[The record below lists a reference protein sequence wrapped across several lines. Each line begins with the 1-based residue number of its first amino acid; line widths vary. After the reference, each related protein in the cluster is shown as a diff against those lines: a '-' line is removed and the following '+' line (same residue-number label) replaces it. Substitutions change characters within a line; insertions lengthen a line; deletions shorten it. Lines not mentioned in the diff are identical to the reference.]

1 MKKTTSALCL
11 LSLLALALPCSADE
25 VPASPTASES
35 AAAAPAES
43 QPEEAFDFSKIP
55 GVEFQHG
62 PTRAM
67 LGDQAAIQVP
77 EGFVFTG
84 RDGTQ
89 KLMSMMGNLLTDEEQ
104 GFLAPKNKSW
114 FIVFEYENSGY
125 IKDDEKDQIDA
136 EALLKSFREGTE
148 HGNKMRAE
156 RGIPTLELVGWE
168 TPPAYNPSTHN
179 LEWATRLRSADGSIA
194 INHNIRLLGREGV
207 MRVVVVGDPADLAE
221 AADVTREMLVAGYS
235 YNQGKTY
242 AEFKKGDKI
251 AEYGLMGL
259 IAGGAG
265 VVAAKSGLLAKFWK
279 LLLIPIVAVG
289 AWVKKLFKRNDISTP
304 A

>member
-1 MKKTTSALCL
+1 
-11 LSLLALALPCSADE
+11 
-25 VPASPTASES
+25 
-35 AAAAPAES
+35 
-43 QPEEAFDFSKIP
+43 
-55 GVEFQHG
+55 
-62 PTRAM
+62 M

-221 AADVTREMLVAGYS
+221 AADVTQEMLVAGYS